1 MSTIGASGK
10 DTSNFLAEIK
20 QNKPSDNSSGSITST
35 AMDDICD
42 RNVAIVAR
50 NKLREE
56 RRAIE
61 DHEGVVSD
69 NEESIPEKDVI
80 EPERVER
87 LEVEPEDEFTAI
99 QNLSPTDFKKV
110 ISFSLKNAAEA
121 AAAISSGKP
130 NTPVSVN
137 SSSKGVPFDRH
148 AIVFKEADE
157 VSGDVIP
164 RQEIPDCIW
173 KLVHAHVPLS
183 LPCITTASIRYIL
196 NNPTSIKTTKS
207 ADGVSQSKELMLDMS
222 TLSYFEIV
230 FSVLTGFS
238 VNFTL
243 RKQAVG
249 IYLGIYE
256 DTHQSKGNMSAEV
269 FDCGKIEM
277 DIVCN
282 LQLSQNNGT

>member
-1 MSTIGASGK
+1 
-10 DTSNFLAEIK
+10 
-20 QNKPSDNSSGSITST
+20 
-35 AMDDICD
+35 MDDVFDWNI
-42 RNVAIVAR
+42 AIATH

-61 DHEGVVSD
+61 DHEGDVSD
-69 NEESIPEKDVI
+69 NEESIMGGDVI
-80 EPERVER
+80 EPEHIDG
-87 LEVEPEDEFTAI
+87 LEVEQEDEFTAI

-110 ISFSLKNAAEA
+110 ISFSLKNVAEV

-137 SSSKGVPFDRH
+137 SSSKGVPFDCH
-148 AIVFKEADE
+148 VIVFKEADK
-157 VSGDVIP
+157 VSGNVIP
-164 RQEIPDCIW
+164 HQEIPDCIW
-173 KLVHAHVPLS
+173 KFVHAHVPLS

-196 NNPTSIKTTKS
+196 NNLTFIKMTKS